1 MNTFNELALPGEL
14 SSALQKM
21 EFLTPTPI
29 QAQSIPAAL
38 EGRDLVASAE
48 TGSGK
53 TAAFGIPMITRLL
66 KNEDSVGLVLAPTR
80 ELAVQIVKVLKDL
93 SQDLRRFRAALLIGG
108 VPMGGQLQ
116 ALRTN
121 PRVIVATPG
130 RLVDHLER
138 RSLDLSRCSVLVLDE
153 ADRMLDMGFAPQL
166 EQIRRVLPAERQTL
180 LFSATMPPDIEAL
193 AAKWLRDPVR
203 VAIGQVSRPV
213 DRIEQK
219 VIEADSAAK
228 NDVLLNELKGRQ
240 GSILIFTR
248 TKRRT
253 DRLTR
258 VLFGAG
264 HRVVQIHGDRSQGQ
278 RQRALDGFR
287 EGKFTI
293 LVATDI
299 AARGL
304 DIPEIAH
311 VINYDIPMVPEDYVH
326 RIGRTARAG
335 RTGEALA
342 LVSPEERSLWKAV
355 VRLMEKGESDTLKGG
370 GHRGRGGRASPPRE
384 SRGPRSPRREHGE
397 RKPRSNRFES
407 RGAPRSDGARGDVR
421 RGDVRRDDRR
431 SAEEPR
437 SDRPHRQGRR
447 FDDAPRGRS
456 FSDDRG
462 GVKGPRNRPERR
474 HDSRRSANT
483 PRNPEARSLGESN
496 GNRYVP
502 FENPEVNGN
511 TSRPPRAADRGG
523 DRNYRGGQ
531 RRGSTEGR
539 GGQGR
544 GSYGNSRGR
553 GSPARR
559 G

>member
-1 MNTFNELALPGEL
+1 LNTFNELALPGEL

-21 EFLTPTPI
+21 EFVTPTPI

-66 KNEDSVGLVLAPTR
+66 QDEDSVGLVLAPTR

-93 SQDLRRFRAALLIGG
+93 SQDARRFRAALLIGG

-116 ALRTN
+116 ALRAD

-138 RSLDLSRCSVLVLDE
+138 RSVDLSRCSVLVLDE

-166 EQIRRVLPAERQTL
+166 EQIRRVLSAERQTL

-219 VIEADSAAK
+219 VVEADSGAK
-228 NDVLLNELKGRQ
+228 NDVLLKELQGRA
-240 GSILIFTR
+240 GSILIFAR

-253 DRLTR
+253 DRLAR
-258 VLFGAG
+258 VLHGAG
-264 HRVVQIHGDRSQGQ
+264 HRVAHIHGDRSQSQ

-287 EGKFTI
+287 EGRFTI

-311 VINYDIPMVPEDYVH
+311 VINYDMPMVPEDYVH

-342 LVSPEERSLWKAV
+342 LVAPEEKSLWKAV

-370 GHRGRGGRASPPRE
+370 GHRGRTGRAGPPRE
-384 SRGPRSPRREHGE
+384 AKRPRQPGRGRPEGRTEGRPAR
-397 RKPRSNRFES
+397 NRFES
-407 RGAPRSDGARGDVR
+407 RDSRRGERNFGGEARAERPFRPERPRRNDDAAPRARR
-421 RGDVRRDDRR
+421 FNDDRGGFQPPRER
-431 SAEEPR
+431 SN
-437 SDRPHRQGRR
+437 RR
-447 FDDAPRGRS
+447 NDTPRGRS
-456 FSDDRG
+456 YQHAG
-462 GVKGPRNRPERR
+462 ENRFQ
-474 HDSRRSANT
+474 
-483 PRNPEARSLGESN
+483 GESN

-502 FENPEVNGN
+502 FESPEVNGN
-511 TSRPPRAADRGG
+511 TARSPRPAGRGR

-531 RRGSTEGR
+531 QRGASQARGPRGR
-539 GGQGR
+539 GGPRNR
-544 GSYGNSRGR
+544 G
-553 GSPARR
+553 
-559 G
+559 